1 MKTTYIEGENRCYVC
16 NYLIEWHHSFPTSI
30 SRMEVHKLTGVDTD
44 IIAVDKDT
52 AGTIKFEVI
61 CKCPGCK
68 TKNKFYAVAE

>member
-44 IIAVDKDT
+44 IIAVDKKT
-52 AGTIKFEVI
+52 ILCGTSVI
-61 CKCPGCK
+61 IVPTIITVVGIFCP
-68 TKNKFYAVAE
+68 

>member
-1 MKTTYIEGENRCYVC
+1 MLLPRQV
-16 NYLIEWHHSFPTSI
+16 LIITHLGLKKELVKASMLCL

-44 IIAVDKDT
+44 IIAVDKDN
-52 AGTIKFEVI
+52 AGNIKFEVI

>member
-44 IIAVDKDT
+44 IIAVDKDN
-52 AGTIKFEVI
+52 AGNIKFEVI
-61 CKCPGCK
+61 CKCP
-68 TKNKFYAVAE
+68 